1 MQSTLEFGG
10 NGDPWR
16 ADGNLGVLPKRSQP
30 PLRLYGE
37 RVAVIFDYTH
47 HPDVH
52 ASRSGGRGIL
62 ENGIVMAFIQS
73 QREMVDRLTVDVERN
88 SFADGGRDVVGG
100 DAHVSGHHLA
110 GDPVEAQSLAVI
122 RLDFFGCPA

>member
-1 MQSTLEFGG
+1 MTLFKELCLVYLQSSDAVDFGG

-52 ASRSGGRGIL
+52 ASIGVG
-62 ENGIVMAFIQS
+62 
-73 QREMVDRLTVDVERN
+73 
-88 SFADGGRDVVGG
+88 VGG
-100 DAHVSGHHLA
+100 YWRM
-110 GDPVEAQSLAVI
+110 E
-122 RLDFFGCPA
+122 